1 MAVALGDGNLT
12 GLPFALVAFAVLAY
26 RWTRGHAVGAWMLP
40 VVIAS
45 TAAIA
50 CGYNSPERSL
60 LGLVLPLTLAQALV
74 GLALVVR
81 PRLAVG
87 PLLASAIALYAIAG
101 AVTIAAAPVPYID
114 VLELQ
119 RQGAVDL
126 EHGRDP
132 YATTFANRYTPEE
145 TRAFFGD
152 DRAELREYP
161 YPPLSLLATTI
172 AHRLTGDVRWVLLAA
187 QLGIGVLLFALARG
201 HGGDASTALGIAT
214 LHFLHP
220 RGLFMLGRGWTD
232 AMIACALLAVLWL
245 VQSSRAR
252 WLGAALGAFVA
263 LKQYSV
269 LALPLLARHG
279 RVPRRSWIEALAVA
293 TAVTV
298 PFLVWSPADFVND
311 VVLFQV
317 RQPFRADAMSI
328 PAFLFDVT
336 GWRAPGA
343 VAVVGA
349 AATLAAVWKK
359 TVPDEP
365 WRLPMAVALAY
376 MAFFLCAKQAFCNY
390 YYFAGSVILSGAALG
405 A

>member
-26 RWTRGHAVGAWMLP
+26 GWARGGAARGWMLP

-74 GLALVVR
+74 GLALVAR

-87 PLLASAIALYAIAG
+87 PLLAAAIALYAIAG

-119 RQGAVDL
+119 QQGAVDL

-132 YATTFANRYTPEE
+132 YAAAFANRYTPAE
-145 TRAFFGD
+145 TRVFFGD
-152 DRAELREYP
+152 DRVALREYP
-161 YPPLSLLATTI
+161 YPPLSLLATTL
-172 AHRLTGDVRWVLLAA
+172 AHRLTGDVRWILLAA

-201 HGGDASTALGIAT
+201 HGGDGSTALGIAT

-220 RGLFMLGRGWTD
+220 RGLFILGRGWTD
-232 AMIACALLAVLWL
+232 AMLACAFLAVIWL
-245 VQSSRAR
+245 VQSARVR

-269 LALPLLARHG
+269 LALPLFARHG
-279 RVPRRSWIEALAVA
+279 GVPRRSWIEALAVA
-293 TAVTV
+293 AAVTV
-298 PFLVWSPADFVND
+298 PFFVWSPADFVND

-328 PAFLFDVT
+328 PALLFALT

-349 AATLAAVWKK
+349 AVALAALWKK
-359 TVPDEP
+359 SGPGEP
-365 WRLPMAVALAY
+365 WRLPMAVALVY